1 MKEIN
6 KIPARGSS
14 SAWKRMS
21 PGEYGVFTKL
31 HTEEK
36 RMPPE
41 GTLAAFSC
49 RLALVDG
56 YLNHLSELD
65 RRPIHRGRLVSP
77 VLRRGQQLRVIHRV
91 DRQTKGEI
99 YDAALLIDDDLEQ
112 PARACLCGN
121 SGRHARDIL
130 PDHQRRRNP
139 RLVG

>member
-6 KIPARGSS
+6 KIPAQGSS
-14 SAWKRMS
+14 FAWKRMS

-65 RRPIHRGRLVSP
+65 GRAINRGRLVSP
-77 VLRRGQQLRVIHRV
+77 LLRGGQELRIIHRM
-91 DRQTKGEI
+91 DRQSQQEI
-99 YDAALLIDDDLEQ
+99 DDATLLIDDDLEQ
-112 PARACLCGN
+112 PALARLCGN
-121 SGRHARDIL
+121 R
-130 PDHQRRRNP
+130 
-139 RLVG
+139 

>member
-6 KIPARGSS
+6 KIPAQGSS

-31 HTEEK
+31 HTREK

-65 RRPIHRGRLVSP
+65 GRAIHRGRLVSP
-77 VLRRGQQLRVIHRV
+77 ILRGSHQLRVIHRV
-91 DRQTKGEI
+91 DGQANRQV
-99 YDAALLIDDDLEQ
+99 YDASLLIDDDLE
-112 PARACLCGN
+112 
-121 SGRHARDIL
+121 
-130 PDHQRRRNP
+130 
-139 RLVG
+139 

>member
-6 KIPARGSS
+6 KIPAQGSS

-65 RRPIHRGRLVSP
+65 RRAINRRRLVSP
-77 VLRRGQQLRVIHRV
+77 LLRGGHELRVIHRMDGQSKRDV
-91 DRQTKGEI
+91 
-99 YDAALLIDDDLEQ
+99 YHASLLIDDDLEQ
-112 PARACLCGN
+112 PAPTGLRGD
-121 SGRHARDIL
+121 GRGHSRHIL
-130 PDHQRRRNP
+130 PNRHRRRDA
-139 RLVG
+139 RLLG